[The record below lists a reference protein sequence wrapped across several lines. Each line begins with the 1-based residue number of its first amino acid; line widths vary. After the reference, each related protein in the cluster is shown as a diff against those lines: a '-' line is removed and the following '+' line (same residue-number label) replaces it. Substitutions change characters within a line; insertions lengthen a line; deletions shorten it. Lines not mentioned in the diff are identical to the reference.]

1 MKCLK
6 KGFALVLCLF
16 LAIGLTGCGAGDEK
30 ADEIHIGYFNNVTHA
45 QDEV

>member
-16 LAIGLTGCGAGDEK
+16 LTIGVTGCGAGDKK
-30 ADEIHIGYFNNVTHA
+30 A
-45 QDEV
+45 